1 MIHFVSPPMSR
12 RTQDHADLGSL
23 LQGSIAMSG
32 MNLLSSASASWR
44 SSQDLVDCGLINNG
58 QWF

>member
-1 MIHFVSPPMSR
+1 MEGK
-12 RTQDHADLGSL
+12 QDEAGLGSL
-23 LQGSIAMSG
+23 LQGSIAMTE
-32 MNLLSSASASWR
+32 MNLITSASAGWR